1 MPHHD
6 DDFAELE
13 RRIHQKIRLKEYGAV
28 EDEDRKTMDEVFDKP
43 ALLTIYKLM
52 TDGFID
58 TIDFPIST
66 GKEANVFRVTS
77 LDSVFYAL
85 KIYRTSNLTFKRIS
99 RYIEG
104 DPRFKG
110 IYNSRRKVI
119 FAWATKEFRNLQ
131 RLREA
136 KVRVPEP
143 IKVSRNMLVMEYI
156 GEDGNPAPMM
166 REMELVDPAK
176 TYKTIVKYMRL
187 AYKKAELV
195 IGDLS
200 EYNILMQGGEPVI
213 IDVGQ
218 GMMIDHPNAKEFL
231 LRDIVNINRF
241 FRAYDVKV
249 IEKEAMMKQIMGVK
263 K

>member
-6 DDFAELE
+6 DTFAILE
-13 RRIHQKIRLKEYGAV
+13 RRIQQIKTKDYGAV
-28 EDEDRKTMDEVFDKP
+28 EDEDRKTLDEVFDKP
-43 ALLTIYKLM
+43 ALLVIYKLM
-52 TDGFID
+52 TDGLIE

-77 LDSVFYAL
+77 PDGDYYAL
-85 KIYRTSNLTFKRIS
+85 KVYRTSNLTFKRIS

-104 DPRFKG
+104 DPRFQG
-110 IYNSRRKVI
+110 LHGSRRKVI

-131 RLREA
+131 RLKDA

-143 IKVSRNMLVMEYI
+143 IKFSHNMLIMEFI
-156 GEDGNPAPMM
+156 GEEGNPAPLL
-166 REMELVDPAK
+166 RHVELEDPTK
-176 TYKTIVKYMRL
+176 TYKTVIKYVKL
-187 AYKKAELV
+187 AYKKAGLV

-200 EYNILMQGGEPVI
+200 EYNILMQRGEPVI

-218 GMMIDHPNAKEFL
+218 GMTVDHFNSKEFL
-231 LRDIVNINRF
+231 VRDIKNINHF
-241 FRAYDVKV
+241 FRSYDVKT
-249 IEKEAMMKQIMGVK
+249 IENDVLLKQIMGVK

>member
-1 MPHHD
+1 MPRHD
-6 DDFAELE
+6 DAFHALE
-13 RRIHQKIRLKEYGAV
+13 RKIHQLKLKDYGAI
-28 EDEDRKTMDEVFDKP
+28 EDQDRKTLDEVFDKP

-52 TDGFID
+52 TDGLID

-77 LDSVFYAL
+77 PDGDFYAL

-110 IYNSRRKVI
+110 IHGSRRKII

-143 IKVSRNMLVMEYI
+143 IKFSQNMLVMEYI
-156 GEDGNPAPMM
+156 GVDGNPAPSL
-166 REMELVDPAK
+166 REVELEDPAM
-176 TYKTIVKYMRL
+176 TYKTIVKFMKL
-187 AYKKAELV
+187 AYKKAGLV
-195 IGDLS
+195 LGDLS
-200 EYNILMQGGEPVI
+200 EYNILMQYGEPVI

-218 GMMIDHPNAKEFL
+218 GLMADHPNAKEFL
-231 LRDIVNINRF
+231 LRDVENINRF
-241 FRAYDVKV
+241 FRAYDIKV
-249 IEKEAMMKQIMGVK
+249 LESGALARQIMGVK

>member
-6 DDFAELE
+6 DSFHALE
-13 RRIHQKIRLKEYGAV
+13 RKIHQIKLKDYGAV
-28 EDEDRKTMDEVFDKP
+28 EDQDRKTVDEVFDKP

-52 TDGFID
+52 TDGLIE

-77 LDSVFYAL
+77 PDGDFYAL
-85 KIYRTSNLTFKRIS
+85 KIYRTSNLTFKRIA

-110 IYNSRRKVI
+110 LHGSRRKVI

-143 IKVSRNMLVMEYI
+143 IKFSQNMLVMEYI
-156 GEDGNPAPMM
+156 GIDGNPAPTM
-166 REMELVDPAK
+166 REVDLADPAA
-176 TYKTIVKYMRL
+176 TYKTVMRFMKL

-195 IGDLS
+195 LGDLS
-200 EYNILMQGGEPVI
+200 EYNILMQGEDPVI

-218 GMMIDHPNAKEFL
+218 SMMLEHPNAMEFL
-231 LRDIVNINRF
+231 LRDVENINRF
-241 FRAYDVKV
+241 FRSQDVKV
-249 IEKEAMMKQIMGVK
+249 LEPKEAMRQITGAK

>member
-6 DDFAELE
+6 DTFAVLE
-13 RRIHQKIRLKEYGAV
+13 RKIHQLKIKDYGAV
-28 EDEDRKTMDEVFDKP
+28 EDEDRKTLDEVFDRP

-52 TDGFID
+52 TDGLID

-77 LDSVFYAL
+77 PDGDFYAL
-85 KIYRTSNLTFKRIS
+85 KVYRTSNLTFKRIA

-110 IYNSRRKVI
+110 IHGSRRKMI

-143 IKVSRNMLVMEYI
+143 IKFSQNMLVMEFI
-156 GEDGNPAPMM
+156 GTDGTPSPMLRDVELANPT
-166 REMELVDPAK
+166 K
-176 TYKTIVKYMRL
+176 TYKTIMKYVKL

-195 IGDLS
+195 HGDLS
-200 EYNILMQGGEPVI
+200 EYNILMQDGEPVF

-218 GMMIDHPNAKEFL
+218 GFMLDHMNAKEFL
-231 LRDIVNINRF
+231 LRDIVNINRY
-241 FRAYDVKV
+241 FRSWDVKIV
-249 IEKEAMMKQIMGVK
+249 ETSELMKQIMGVK

>member
-1 MPHHD
+1 MPRQD
-6 DDFAELE
+6 DAFHALE
-13 RRIHQKIRLKEYGAV
+13 RKIHQIKLKEYGAV
-28 EDEDRKTMDEVFDKP
+28 EDQDRKTVDEVFDKP

-52 TDGFID
+52 TDGLIE

-77 LDSVFYAL
+77 PDGDFYAL
-85 KIYRTSNLTFKRIS
+85 KIYRTSNLTFKRIA

-110 IYNSRRKVI
+110 IHGSRRKVI

-143 IKVSRNMLVMEYI
+143 IKFSQNMLVMEYI
-156 GEDGNPAPMM
+156 GEDGNPAPSL
-166 REMELVDPAK
+166 REVDLEDPAK
-176 TYKTIVKYMRL
+176 TYKTIVKYMKL

-200 EYNILMQGGEPVI
+200 EYNILMQYGEPVI

-218 GMMIDHPNAKEFL
+218 GLMLEHPNAKEFL
-231 LRDIVNINRF
+231 LRDVENINRF
-241 FRAYDVKV
+241 FRSYDVKV
-249 IEKEAMMKQIMGVK
+249 LGSGELARQIMGVK
-263 K
+263 T

>member
-1 MPHHD
+1 MPRRD
-6 DDFAELE
+6 ETFAVLE
-13 RRIHQKIRLKEYGAV
+13 RRIHEIKAKDYGAV
-28 EDEDRKTMDEVFDKP
+28 EDQDRKTMDEVFDKP

-52 TDGFID
+52 TDGLIE

-77 LDSVFYAL
+77 PDGDFYAL
-85 KIYRTSNLTFKRIS
+85 KIYRTSNLTFKRIA

-110 IYNSRRKVI
+110 IRGSRRKVV
-119 FAWATKEFRNLQ
+119 FAWAVKEFRNLQ

-143 IKVSRNMLVMEYI
+143 IKFSQNMLVMEFI
-156 GEDGNPAPMM
+156 GTDGLPAPLL
-166 REMELVDPAK
+166 RDVELEDAAR
-176 TYKTIVKYMRL
+176 TYRTIVKYIKV

-195 IGDLS
+195 HGDLS
-200 EYNILMQGGEPVI
+200 EYNILMHEGEPVI

-218 GMMIDHPNAKEFL
+218 GLMLDHLNAKEFL
-231 LRDIVNINRF
+231 LRDVENINRH
-241 FRAYDVKV
+241 FRSRDVKV
-249 IEKEAMMKQIMGVK
+249 KETSELMKEITGVK
-263 K
+263 R